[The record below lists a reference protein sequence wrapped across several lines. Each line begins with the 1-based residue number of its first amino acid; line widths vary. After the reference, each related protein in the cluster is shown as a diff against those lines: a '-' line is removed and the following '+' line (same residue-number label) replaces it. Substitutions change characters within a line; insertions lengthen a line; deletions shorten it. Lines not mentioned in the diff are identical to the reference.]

1 MREDLPPII
10 IVGGGLA
17 GVFCA
22 LKMAPTPV
30 AIFAPTPI
38 GYSGASFWAQGGIAA
53 AVEEGDTPENHANDT
68 VAAGAGIVDRDIAL
82 AMAREARARV
92 EDLAAMGTPFDRSA
106 LGGFAPS
113 QEAAHSRRRIVRVK
127 GDVAGRAIMD
137 ILAKEVAR
145 TPSIHIVEGYSAQE
159 IVMRDGRA
167 VGVRAR
173 DNAGMIH
180 ETPCAAL
187 ILATGGIG
195 HLYRVTTNPLDARG
209 IGVAMAAH
217 AGALIADAEFVQFH
231 PTAIDIGADPAPLA
245 TEALRGEG
253 AAIVDRNGRRFLLD
267 IDPNGELAPRDIV
280 ARGVFA
286 SIQAGDGA
294 FLDARSAIGAEFSAR
309 FPTVYGSCMSAGIDP
324 SRELIPIA
332 PAAHYHMGGVWT
344 DARGRTSLDG
354 LWAVGEVAST
364 GVHGANRLASN
375 SLLEAIVFGARVAA
389 DVCATPPAPIEWRP
403 QADRIEPIPRDRD
416 FAVIEELRDLMS
428 ANVGV
433 IRNGPSLAVAV
444 RSIRRMMSRT
454 SDIEARNMLTTSL
467 FVAATALER
476 RESRG
481 AHFRSDFPQ
490 ADLTL
495 ARRSLTTLDAVLR
508 VADEVEA

>member
-1 MREDLPPII
+1 MRKDSPSII

-22 LKMAPTPV
+22 LKLAPTPV

-38 GYSGASFWAQGGIAA
+38 GYSGSSFWAQGGIAA
-53 AVEEGDTPENHANDT
+53 AVEEGDTPESHANDT
-68 VAAGAGIVDRDIAL
+68 VAAGGGIVEGDIAL
-82 AMAREARARV
+82 GMAQEARARV
-92 EDLAAMGTPFDRSA
+92 EDLAAMGAPFDRSTG
-106 LGGFAPS
+106 GGFLPS

-127 GDVAGRAIMD
+127 GDVAGRAIME
-137 ILAKEVAR
+137 ILAREVAR

-159 IVMRDGRA
+159 IVMRAGRV

-173 DNAGMIH
+173 DNAGVIH
-180 ETPCAAL
+180 DTPCAAL

-195 HLYRVTTNPLDARG
+195 HLYRVTTNPLEARG
-209 IGVAMAAH
+209 IGVAMAAR

-231 PTAIDIGADPAPLA
+231 PTAIDVDADPAPLA

-253 AAIVDRNGRRFLLD
+253 ATIVDRNGRRFLLD
-267 IDPNGELAPRDIV
+267 IDPKGELAPRDIV

-286 SIQAGDGA
+286 SIKAGNGA
-294 FLDARSAIGAEFSAR
+294 FLDARSAVGAEFSAR
-309 FPTVYGSCMSAGIDP
+309 FPTVYGSCMVAGIDP

-389 DVCATPPAPIEWRP
+389 DVRTTPLSPVDWRP
-403 QADRIEPIPRDRD
+403 QADRIEPVARDRD
-416 FAVIEELRDLMS
+416 FAAIEELRDLMS
-428 ANVGV
+428 AHVGV
-433 IRNGPSLAVAV
+433 IRNGAELAAAV

-454 SDIEARNMLTTSL
+454 NDIEAHNMLTTSL
-467 FVAATALER
+467 FIAAAALAR
-476 RESRG
+476 HESRG

-490 ADLTL
+490 PDAAL
-495 ARRSLTTLDAVLR
+495 ARRSLNTLDTVLR
-508 VADEVEA
+508 IADEVEA

>member
-1 MREDLPPII
+1 MRENLPPIL

-22 LKMAPTPV
+22 LKLAPTPV
-30 AIFAPTPI
+30 AIFAPTPV
-38 GYSGASFWAQGGIAA
+38 GYSGSSFWAQGGIAA
-53 AVEEGDTPENHANDT
+53 AVEEGDTPESHADDT
-68 VAAGAGIVDRDIAL
+68 VAAGGGLVERDIAL
-82 AMAREARARV
+82 GMAQEARARV

-106 LGGFAPS
+106 LGGFLPS
-113 QEAAHSRRRIVRVK
+113 QEAAHSRRRIVRVQ

-159 IVMRDGRA
+159 IVVRGGRA

-173 DNAGMIH
+173 DHAGMIH
-180 ETPCAAL
+180 ETPCSAL
-187 ILATGGIG
+187 ILATGGVG
-195 HLYRVTTNPLDARG
+195 HLYRVTTNPLEARG
-209 IGVAMAAH
+209 IGVAMAAR

-231 PTAIDIGADPAPLA
+231 PTAIDIDADPAPLA

-253 AAIVDRNGRRFLLD
+253 ATIVDRDGRRFMLD

-286 SIQAGDGA
+286 SVKAGKGA
-294 FLDARSAIGAEFSAR
+294 FLDARSAIGAEFPTR
-309 FPTVYGSCMSAGIDP
+309 FPTVYASCMSAGIDP

-344 DARGRTSLDG
+344 DDRGRTKLDG

-389 DVCATPPAPIEWRP
+389 DVLATPLSPVEWRP
-403 QADRIEPIPRDRD
+403 KAERIEPVPRDRD

-433 IRNGPSLAVAV
+433 IRNGAGLAVAV
-444 RSIRRMMSRT
+444 RSIRRMISRT
-454 SDIEARNMLTTSL
+454 SDIEARNMLTTGL
-467 FVAATALER
+467 FIAAAALQR

-490 ADLTL
+490 LDPAL
-495 ARRSLTTLDAVLR
+495 ARRSFTTLDAVLR
-508 VADEVEA
+508 IADEVES

>member
-1 MREDLPPII
+1 MREHLPPII

-38 GYSGASFWAQGGIAA
+38 GYSGSSFWAQGGIAA

-68 VAAGAGIVDRDIAL
+68 VAAGGGIVDRDIAL
-82 AMAREARARV
+82 TMAREARARI

-167 VGVRAR
+167 VGVHAR
-173 DNAGMIH
+173 DNDGMIH

-195 HLYRVTTNPLDARG
+195 HLYRVTTNPLEARG
-209 IGVAMAAH
+209 IGVAMAAR

-231 PTAIDIGADPAPLA
+231 PTAIDIDADPAPLA

-253 AAIVDRNGRRFLLD
+253 ATIVDRNGRRFLLD

-286 SIQAGDGA
+286 SIKAGDGA

-375 SLLEAIVFGARVAA
+375 SLLEAIVFGARVAE
-389 DVCATPPAPIEWRP
+389 DVRATPFASIEWRP

-444 RSIRRMMSRT
+444 KSIRRMMSWT
-454 SDIEARNMLTTSL
+454 SDIEARNMLTTAL

-490 ADLTL
+490 ADVTL
-495 ARRSLTTLDAVLR
+495 ARRSLNTLDAVLR